1 MGSEGMQTLKEARAA
16 RLLTVRGL
24 AERAGVA
31 PSTVYLIES
40 GRSMPRFT
48 AITKIAGAL
57 GVAPGDVTEFAAAIA
72 GVASGK
78 ATAAAG
84 GVSPDGGG
92 LRNPRTGDT
101 RDAKESGG

>member
-1 MGSEGMQTLKEARAA
+1 MQTLKETRAA

-31 PSTVYLIES
+31 FSTVHLIET
-40 GRSMPRFT
+40 GKAVPRFEMIEKLS
-48 AITKIAGAL
+48 AAL
-57 GVAPGDVTEFAAAIA
+57 GVEPGDVTEFAAAIA

-84 GVSPDGGG
+84 GLALTAAG
-92 LRNPRTGDT
+92 
-101 RDAKESGG
+101 